1 LTRLKKKSSRKCCV
15 NRHPAGDC
23 MAQVTEKIAIPD
35 DELIYKFSRS
45 AGPGGQNVNKLN
57 TRVTLLFH
65 VTKSRALNN
74 EQKQR
79 ITSNL
84 SSRISE
90 DGFLIIVSQK
100 HRTQNTNRIAAQ
112 KRLEELLASALVVK
126 RVRKKTAVPYAAHQC
141 RLKHKRRRSEI
152 KQMRRPI
159 APD

>member
-1 LTRLKKKSSRKCCV
+1 
-15 NRHPAGDC
+15 

-35 DELIYKFSRS
+35 DEFIYKFSRS
-45 AGPGGQNVNKLN
+45 GGPGGQNVNKLN

-65 VTKSRALNN
+65 VTNSRALNN

-79 ITSNL
+79 ITSNF

-90 DGFLIIVSQK
+90 EGFLTVVSQK
-100 HRTQNTNRIAAQ
+100 HRTQNANRIAAQ

-126 RVRKKTAVPYAAHQC
+126 RVRKKTAVPYAARQR

-152 KQMRRPI
+152 KQMRRRVS
-159 APD
+159 PD